1 MKFSLTSP
9 DWSKVFK
16 DNYRKYSVPTGA
28 GADDTT
34 TVKVPVFEQGSLK
47 AALYWRKQFQDLIK
61 LKNLDAA
68 SSQVYERKHS
78 YLWCWTREVA
88 ASPS

>member
-16 DNYRKYSVPTGA
+16 DNYRMYSVPTGA

-47 AALYWRKQFQDLIK
+47 ATLYWRKQFQDLIE
-61 LKNLDAA
+61 LKGLDAA
-68 SSQVYERKHS
+68 AKFMNANILTSVAG
-78 YLWCWTREVA
+78 REKWQQA
-88 ASPS
+88 